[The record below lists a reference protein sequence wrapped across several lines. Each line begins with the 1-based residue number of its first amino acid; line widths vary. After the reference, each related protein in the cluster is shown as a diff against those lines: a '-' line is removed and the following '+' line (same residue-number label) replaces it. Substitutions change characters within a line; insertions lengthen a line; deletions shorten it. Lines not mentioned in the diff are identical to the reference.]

1 MKFLVTGA
9 TGNVGRHVVDGLLRE
24 GQSVRAMSRRPEK
37 AGLPSDV
44 SVVHG
49 DLGKP
54 ETMVEAL
61 DGIERMFLFSMDGDT
76 PLRTAPEI
84 MVKAREAGVR
94 RIVVLSGDYE
104 DRAVERAVESS
115 GLEWT
120 FLRPMEFMLNTLD
133 WADQIASEGVVRAPF
148 GEWPSAMIHEA
159 DIADV
164 AVSALVEDGHDRRIY
179 KLTGPEVIKRRDA
192 VATIGKAIGKEV
204 RFEELTVEQARS
216 LWKEEG
222 YPEQVIEWLLGMGM
236 EQPEEV
242 RTPVST
248 VLDVTGHPA
257 RTFTQWC
264 AEHAEDFR

>member
-9 TGNVGRHVVDGLLRE
+9 TGNVGRHVVDGLRRT

-37 AGLPSDV
+37 ATLPTDV
-44 SVVHG
+44 NVVHG

-61 DGIERMFLFSMDGDT
+61 DGVERMFLFSMDGDT

-84 MVKAREAGVR
+84 MARAREAGVR
-94 RIVVLSGDYE
+94 RVVVLSGDYE
-104 DRAVERAVESS
+104 DRAVERAVEDS

-120 FLRPMEFMLNTLD
+120 FLRPMEFMLNAVD
-133 WADQIASEGVVRAPF
+133 WADQISSEGVVRAPF
-148 GEWPSAMIHEA
+148 GDWPSAMIHEA

-164 AVSALVEDGHDRRIY
+164 AVSALVEDGHDGRIY
-179 KLTGPEVIKRRDA
+179 KLTGPEVVKRRDA
-192 VATIGKAIGKEV
+192 VAAIGKAIGTEV

-216 LWKEEG
+216 LWGKEG
-222 YPEQVIEWLLGMGM
+222 YPEQVIEWLLGMGQD
-236 EQPEEV
+236 QPEEV
-242 RTPVST
+242 RTPVPT
-248 VLDVTGHPA
+248 VLEVTGRPPK
-257 RTFTQWC
+257 TFAQWA